1 MSDEMQRAMG
11 RVEAKIDLLLGRSDA
26 HDQRISA
33 VEKKVWWASGA
44 AAIVTFI
51 ATHILGKGGHA

>member
-1 MSDEMQRAMG
+1 MG

>member
-1 MSDEMQRAMG
+1 MSDEIQRAMG

-33 VEKKVWWASGA
+33 VEKKVWYGSGVA
-44 AAIVTFI
+44 AVMTFI
-51 ATHILGKGGHA
+51 ATKFFGGGHA